1 MNELKETELRRIWK
15 SCKRGIFVIITLI
28 KTNLISS
35 VFPCGSLHLLR
46 TLFRIWLKSV
56 SRRCESSRWLVG
68 HRLAGRTPP
77 SGRLSGR
84 HGRDKCQRVGRVRKS
99 ARDGW
104 RGKKEEE
111 EEKSKKEKRKKEKNE
126 RRVKLA
132 QGLRSGSRILLFKLF
147 LLINIIWIILFE
159 K

>member
-1 MNELKETELRRIWK
+1 
-15 SCKRGIFVIITLI
+15 
-28 KTNLISS
+28 
-35 VFPCGSLHLLR
+35 
-46 TLFRIWLKSV
+46 
-56 SRRCESSRWLVG
+56 
-68 HRLAGRTPP
+68 
-77 SGRLSGR
+77 
-84 HGRDKCQRVGRVRKS
+84 VGRVRKS

-147 LLINIIWIILFE
+147 LLINII
-159 K
+159 